1 MQIKLI
7 SLDLESFRGLRS
19 FSIQPDGEN
28 AAIIGANGTGKST
41 LATAFLWLLTGKDA
55 QGRDNYNIFPLDA
68 DGRRVSGCSPA
79 VRATLTVDGKELT
92 LQRSMTERWTKRRG
106 AAETE
111 YAGDETRFVVNEVP
125 VSATEYSK
133 RIAELVPEKL
143 LPLLTSAAWFSEQ
156 TKDYKERRKLLM
168 EQFGE
173 ITPEDVFGAHPE
185 LHPLRDALGNHTVD
199 DYSRI
204 CADRRKRCK
213 DALAT
218 IPARIDENRKQLPDR
233 PADYSAI
240 KAQRGAVNVE
250 LGKLRYEL
258 EHTNAASEGENLKKE
273 LAQVQEQLAIIPQK
287 QKAIEQAVNAE
298 WYAERS
304 RAKITAINTKSDT
317 EFALK
322 AARREL
328 TAVQRSLQEEETR
341 RDALRVEWMSVNSCE
356 ANIMEVCPT
365 CGQPIPPERIQESLA
380 QYNASKSEKLAEIA
394 EKGAAAAAKIETLT
408 ARKDELQSEVYRLE
422 SQLEQDS
429 AELARLES
437 SMPPAAESPLL
448 KELETQQRQ
457 LREKES
463 SLLSSIGN
471 LEQHA
476 QNTSAG
482 LRERI
487 TELQNQSDALS
498 AQLAAADRETE
509 IAKRIEQL
517 EKEKLETMQTLEN
530 AEKGLSMCQ
539 DFTREMVTMLTE
551 RVNQHFPTVRWKLF
565 EEQKNGGLR
574 EVCEA
579 TVDGVP
585 YGALNTAGKMQANVE
600 IVAAF
605 ADATGVSLPL
615 FLDNRE
621 SVTNLD
627 ISKEMQIINLK
638 VMPGAKLS
646 EE

>member
-1 MQIKLI
+1 
-7 SLDLESFRGLRS
+7 
-19 FSIQPDGEN
+19 
-28 AAIIGANGTGKST
+28 
-41 LATAFLWLLTGKDA
+41 
-55 QGRDNYNIFPLDA
+55 
-68 DGRRVSGCSPA
+68 
-79 VRATLTVDGKELT
+79 
-92 LQRSMTERWTKRRG
+92 
-106 AAETE
+106 
-111 YAGDETRFVVNEVP
+111 
-125 VSATEYSK
+125 
-133 RIAELVPEKL
+133 
-143 LPLLTSAAWFSEQ
+143 
-156 TKDYKERRKLLM
+156 
-168 EQFGE
+168 
-173 ITPEDVFGAHPE
+173 
-185 LHPLRDALGNHTVD
+185 
-199 DYSRI
+199 
-204 CADRRKRCK
+204 
-213 DALAT
+213 
-218 IPARIDENRKQLPDR
+218 
-233 PADYSAI
+233 
-240 KAQRGAVNVE
+240 
-250 LGKLRYEL
+250 
-258 EHTNAASEGENLKKE
+258 
-273 LAQVQEQLAIIPQK
+273 
-287 QKAIEQAVNAE
+287 
-298 WYAERS
+298 
-304 RAKITAINTKSDT
+304 
-317 EFALK
+317 
-322 AARREL
+322 
-328 TAVQRSLQEEETR
+328 
-341 RDALRVEWMSVNSCE
+341 
-356 ANIMEVCPT
+356 MEVCPT

-408 ARKDELQSEVYRLE
+408 ARMDELQSEVYRLE

-429 AELARLES
+429 TELARLES

-530 AEKGLSMCQ
+530 AEKGLAMCQ

>member
-19 FSIQPDGEN
+19 FSIQPSGEN

-68 DGRRVSGCSPA
+68 DGRRVSRCSPA
-79 VRATLTVDGKELT
+79 VRATLTVDGEELT

-106 AAETE
+106 AAEAE

-173 ITPEDVFGAHPE
+173 ITPEDVFDTHPE
-185 LHPLRDALGNHTVD
+185 LHPLRDALGNHTID
-199 DYSRI
+199 DYSSI

-218 IPARIDENRKQLPDR
+218 IPARIDENCKQLPDH

-240 KAQRGAVNVE
+240 KSQRGVVNVE

-258 EHTNAASEGENLKKE
+258 EHTSAASEGENLKKE

-298 WYAERS
+298 WYTKHS
-304 RAKITAINTKSDT
+304 HDKITAINAKNNT

-322 AARREL
+322 TARCEL
-328 TAVQRSLQEEETR
+328 TAVQRSLQEEKTR
-341 RDALRVEWMSVNSCE
+341 RDALRVEWMNVNSCA
-356 ANIMEVCPT
+356 ANIVEVCPT
-365 CGQPIPPERIQESLA
+365 CGQPIPPEHIQESLA

-394 EKGAAAAAKIETLT
+394 EKGAAAAAKIETLS
-408 ARKDELQSEVYRLE
+408 ARVNELQNEVSRLE
-422 SQLEQDS
+422 NQMEQDS
-429 AELARLES
+429 AELTQLES
-437 SMPPAAESPLL
+437 SVPPAAESPLL
-448 KELETQQRQ
+448 KELETQQHQ
-457 LREKES
+457 LCEKES
-463 SLLSSIGN
+463 SLLFSIEN
-471 LEQHA
+471 LEQHMQEA
-476 QNTSAG
+476 SAE
-482 LRERI
+482 LRDRI

-509 IAKRIEQL
+509 IAKRIEHL

-551 RVNQHFPTVRWKLF
+551 RVNRHFPTVRWKLF

-605 ADATGVSLPL
+605 ADAVGVSLPL